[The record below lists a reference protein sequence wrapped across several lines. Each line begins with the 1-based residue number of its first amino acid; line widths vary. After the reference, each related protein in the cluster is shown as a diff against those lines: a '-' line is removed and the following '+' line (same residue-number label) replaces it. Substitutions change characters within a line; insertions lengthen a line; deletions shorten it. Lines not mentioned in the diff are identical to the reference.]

1 MNVTETRRYEAE
13 SVARAS
19 LPPIAK
25 HSQNKTNQPNKFVS
39 IYQTL
44 GETA

>member
-1 MNVTETRRYEAE
+1 MSRDVIERIRDRWQKLRLCRNRSTVLVDYRILR
-13 SVARAS
+13 
-19 LPPIAK
+19 
-25 HSQNKTNQPNKFVS
+25 NFVR

>member
-1 MNVTETRRYEAE
+1 MNLTESQRYEAE
-13 SVARAS
+13 SVARAN
-19 LPPIAK
+19 LPPVAK
-25 HSQNKTNQPNKFVS
+25 HSQKKSNQPNKFVR